1 MKVIRVLDE
10 AGNTCESTWDDNY
23 CGKLDNDADGRNI
36 YKADLVKYGEIL
48 QGIHA
53 ITNFLGAEDIEVTIG
68 DAVDSVVVNWPIQ
81 PVDSM
86 EKLYMTFTV
95 GRKDV

>member
-1 MKVIRVLDE
+1 M
-10 AGNTCESTWDDNY
+10 GNACEGTWDENF
-23 CGKLDNDADGRNI
+23 CGKLDNDNGGRNI
-36 YKADLVKYGEIL
+36 YKANLISYGNIL

-53 ITNFLGAEDIEVTIG
+53 ITNFLGADDIEVLEG
-68 DAVDSVVVNWPIQ
+68 DAVDAVVVNWPVQ

-95 GRKDV
+95 GRKDT